1 MRQDANAIVKS
12 AAGTMRVAS
21 SIFLL
26 EPKHIPVCWKLQ
38 SKRVLSI
45 VTGLDRPGSKPER
58 GLSKR
63 TCRR

>member
-1 MRQDANAIVKS
+1 
-12 AAGTMRVAS
+12 MRVAS
-21 SIFLL
+21 SIFLV